1 MAVSYDTYYQTNNYF
16 GEPYSELMEFF
27 NNQPKKKTV
36 LDLGCGQGRDAIAL
50 GRLGFEVVGVDHSKV
65 GVDQMNQLAK
75 HEKLNLTG
83 IVGDI
88 YAFPTMHT
96 FDYILLDSMLHFAKK
111 DRDKEIEFLK
121 CIINKIKKGA
131 VLVICIQDSGKKVS
145 ILKEVMER
153 TNHLKLLLEKPF
165 EYTFQDSESEHIS
178 VSDFQMIAAEKE

>member
-16 GEPYSELMEFF
+16 GEPYPELMEFF
-27 NNQPKKKTV
+27 NNQPKNKTV

-50 GRLGFEVVGVDHSKV
+50 ARLGFEMVGVDHLQV
-65 GVDQMNQLAK
+65 GVDQMNQIAE

-88 YAFPTMHT
+88 YAFPSMHA
-96 FDYILLDSMLHFAKK
+96 FDYILLDSMFHFAKK

-121 CIINKIKKGA
+121 CVINKMKLGA

-145 ILKEVMER
+145 ILKEVMVR
-153 TNHLKLLLEKPF
+153 TNQLNILLEKPF
-165 EYTFQDSESEHIS
+165 EYTFQDPESEHIS
-178 VSDFQMIAAEKE
+178 VSNFQMIAAEKE